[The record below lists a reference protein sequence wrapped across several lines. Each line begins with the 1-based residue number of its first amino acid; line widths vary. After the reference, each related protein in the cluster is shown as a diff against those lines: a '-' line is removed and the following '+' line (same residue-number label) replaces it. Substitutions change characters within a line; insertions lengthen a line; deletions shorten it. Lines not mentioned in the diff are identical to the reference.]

1 MVTLVGI
8 SHLYVVWIPWM
19 YSKPASTEESVLRV
33 RDDVVRDE
41 GAIPLMRAY
50 GVLPQYAVMAM
61 VSNR

>member
-1 MVTLVGI
+1 
-8 SHLYVVWIPWM
+8 M